1 MKNRISTYYPQ
12 ARPQGRPRSRA
23 QRRTPSHQG
32 QRAPFSDPLRG
43 LGLAGGSVLISATK
57 ASCSW
62 KDAYSVRVFCKV
74 RMTSNH
80 QHTTLP
86 TRSGGL
92 REGRYKTL
100 QNNETHEHCE
110 IRTRNFVQHFFFTKG
125 GPGNPLYIHSA
136 RLPRV
141 TTSNAET
148 LRA

>member
-1 MKNRISTYYPQ
+1 MKNRISTCYPQ

-80 QHTTLP
+80 QHTTLR

-92 REGRYKTL
+92 REGRYKTMK
-100 QNNETHEHCE
+100 
-110 IRTRNFVQHFFFTKG
+110 RTNTVKFE
-125 GPGNPLYIHSA
+125 L
-136 RLPRV
+136 
-141 TTSNAET
+141 ET
-148 LRA
+148 LSNTFFSPRGVPEIPSIFTVLVAVPDIRDAALLG